1 MAKLASFGILAAM
14 AFATTIGSTNA
25 ADRLL
30 AEPLDE
36 STKALLATMTPQSKC
51 QILVDAM
58 RDNKEAVIRWGSVL
72 IEMSV
77 MSGSNIFRNEF
88 GQTEIKELHRRSF
101 SGCAKH
107 PDDTISSQAHASFQ
121 AIAEEI
127 HKPGYHDGPEL
138 DDVSVPA
145 NVQAAAEKLR
155 SILPDAP
162 VVSEARITKK
172 AKDGAKPGREITFT
186 IKPHKG
192 GTTRVRED
200 YTNFTMDRELMGLV
214 QLKSRDNTRGYT
226 GPSGDQRITTTTAV
240 ALDASTW
247 TAGASFSFEIETSG
261 GVGARGGAWKTSC
274 RIGQPI
280 DASIVHPSLM
290 GRAWPLECETSDSKD
305 RGFYIEELR
314 YYLRTHG
321 ESKYGTADDQI
332 ERLDIT
338 R

>member
-1 MAKLASFGILAAM
+1 
-14 AFATTIGSTNA
+14 
-25 ADRLL
+25 
-30 AEPLDE
+30 
-36 STKALLATMTPQSKC
+36 MTPESKC

-58 RDNKEAVIRWGSVL
+58 RDDNEAVIRWGSIL

-88 GQTEIKELHRRSF
+88 GQTEVKELHRRSF
-101 SGCAKH
+101 RGCANR

-121 AIAEEI
+121 SITEEI

-145 NVQAAAEKLR
+145 NVQTAAEKLR

-162 VVSEARITKK
+162 VVSEARITMK
-172 AKDGAKPGREITFT
+172 AKDGTKPGGETTF
-186 IKPHKG
+186 IINPHKG

-200 YTNFTMDRELMGLV
+200 YTIFTMDRESMGLV

-247 TAGASFSFEIETSG
+247 TAGASFSFEIETFG
-261 GVGARGGAWKTSC
+261 GAAARGGTWKTSC
-274 RIGQPI
+274 KIGQPI
-280 DASIVHPSLM
+280 DASVVHPSLM

-314 YYLRTHG
+314 YFLSMSG
-321 ESKYGTADDQI
+321 GSKYGTADDHI
-332 ERLDIT
+332 ERLDVT